1 MLIRHRLLS
10 SLFHELSS
18 ESWFK
23 FFESRG
29 SAGSSAQPLASKKL
43 YQPEISLGTYGEVL
57 PHWTLDGDV
66 LGHYGD
72 TLQYELVP
80 GLLQRNPIDG
90 FQFSFQWCFSWTSQ
104 PVCQPVARVAPKK
117 IWKGCMEKIFRKLAA
132 AILTRRFTQYS
143 PEANQTVRF
152 LFAPTVTSS
161 PHWTLD
167 GDVFQS
173 RVL

>member
-104 PVCQPVARVAPKK
+104 PVCQPVARVAPKT
-117 IWKGCMEKIFRKLAA
+117 IWERLHGKDFPETCSRNTHQKVH
-132 AILTRRFTQYS
+132 AILTRSQPNGEISLRTY
-143 PEANQTVRF
+143 
-152 LFAPTVTSS
+152 
-161 PHWTLD
+161 
-167 GDVFQS
+167 GDV
-173 RVL
+173 LPPLDT